1 MKSMT
6 SQQADAIMS
15 STAEKPTIHAYLRS
29 SKVSG
34 SHSNVKTQRDNLL
47 NLLLSFSNDSDYTLN
62 GEFYYDVEAYVDAA
76 QSGTRINPSL
86 QRLLNSLGYFD
97 VILFSD
103 VSRATR
109 LDLTSSDFNF
119 LVGELFSCDREVWVL
134 RSGKPVRILK
144 TDFINYAKI
153 SLSEYE
159 RLGFQSQLGNLVKS
173 ERKQRRKDISTE
185 LYNDGHQL
193 QVIADTVGVSR
204 QMISKYIKEER
215 VAGNITR
222 EPYKIVIA
230 RRKSPMDKL
239 HDPLL

>member
-1 MKSMT
+1 MKEMT

-15 STAEKPTIHAYLRS
+15 LTAEKPTIHAYLRS

-34 SHSNVKTQRDNLL
+34 SHSNVKVQRDNLL
-47 NLLLSFSNDSDYTLN
+47 KLLLSFTSNHEYKLN
-62 GEFYYDVEAYVDAA
+62 GEFYYDIEAYVDVA

-86 QRLLNSLGYFD
+86 QRLLNSLSYFD

-119 LVGELFSCDREVWVL
+119 LLGELFSCDREVWVL
-134 RSGKPVRILK
+134 RNNKPVRILK
-144 TDFINYAKI
+144 ADFINYAKI

-159 RLGFQSQLGNLVKS
+159 RLGYQSQLGNLVKS
-173 ERKQRRKDISTE
+173 ECKQRRKDITTE

-215 VAGNITR
+215 VLGNITR
-222 EPYKIVIA
+222 EPYKRVIA

-239 HDPLL
+239 HDPSL